1 MATADGTQDSLLARV
16 RADNGLPVNE
26 KGLVDCP
33 ETPGLGVD
41 VNLDTVRQYLQP
53 VRIEV
58 AGKLIHETPEVQ
70 GCDAEKSSLRHRY
83 RI

>member
-1 MATADGTQDSLLARV
+1 MATTWLSRIRQITLGEGSPRFATAL
-16 RADNGLPVNE
+16 NGLPVNE

-41 VNLDTVRQYLQP
+41 VNLDTVREYLQP

-58 AGKLIHETPEVQ
+58 GGKLVHETPEV
-70 GCDAEKSSLRHRY
+70 
-83 RI
+83 

>member
-1 MATADGTQDSLLARV
+1 MFAGVEKYRLLEYPAGDSPLILGLTAPT
-16 RADNGLPVNE
+16 GLPVNE

-41 VNLDTVRQYLQP
+41 VNLDTVREYLQP

-58 AGKLIHETPEVQ
+58 GGKLIHETPEV
-70 GCDAEKSSLRHRY
+70 
-83 RI
+83 